1 MLPFKKKDKMLNP
14 KSRMDYFLLGIIHG
28 QELRKKYPRPSMPTY
43 TPSKIIQPK
52 QLT

>member
-1 MLPFKKKDKMLNP
+1 MWPFKNKEKKWKP
-14 KSRMDYFLLGIIHG
+14 KTDFEYFLLGFLHAR
-28 QELRKKYPRPSMPTY
+28 ELRKKYKRPPPPTY

>member
-1 MLPFKKKDKMLNP
+1 MWPFKKKEKKLKP
-14 KSRMDYFLLGIIHG
+14 RSPIDYFLLGLSI
-28 QELRKKYPRPSMPTY
+28 QMEMRKKFGRPPTY

>member
-1 MLPFKKKDKMLNP
+1 MWPFKKKEKKWEP
-14 KSRMDYFLLGIIHG
+14 KTDLDYFLLGLAHSR
-28 QELRKKYPRPSMPTY
+28 EPRRKIGRQPRY